1 MSGPAARALDAREP
15 SGLEASDTIQLET
28 RAVAAPQASP
38 GSRSTVRAAAPGLG
52 LVIFAAYLLA
62 LFVALALAA
71 HDPLFF
77 SLGERGGQG
86 IDFFCVPKAYANL
99 LEGRS
104 AFDTW
109 GGKAFGPHS
118 TWFVLHPAVAL
129 WVGGYLS
136 WFSPWVAYVLWVA
149 TTCGLMCLSALLF
162 AHHARSPWRRLG
174 CFAAL
179 LCSPLSYLLLDC
191 GNVHGLVLLA
201 AALLLVGL
209 YELRFDGLPAFGV
222 EPQTKVAAGLL
233 LSLLSKPVLVLVA
246 PALLLVRATR
256 RPALSSLLAYTLLS
270 LAFLVVPALNPES
283 VGLSRIAWLVVHPH
297 WVQEQLNV
305 YRQHFVLI
313 PEMLDNA
320 MHWLH
325 MVAQSDY
332 LWDHVQIF
340 SLPVLL
346 KGLGQLSAQSPGG
359 AFRLVALLPFL
370 LAPLL
375 LRVPQAER
383 PLGVLWL
390 VVLALAIHFLGYA
403 VAWEY
408 QYTQLLVVVAALF
421 ALPAL
426 ADGVP
431 RWARLGLL
439 ALGLLYL
446 PSPYGWLSRDG
457 LTVHELALVR
467 LSRVGPAFV
476 LAIAA
481 IAALVQLAF
490 GRRREPT
497 TP

>member
-1 MSGPAARALDAREP
+1 MSGPAARALEMPDT
-15 SGLEASDTIQLET
+15 SGLEASDAVQLDA
-28 RAVAAPQASP
+28 RAESGPAARTVAGSKLRAASP
-38 GSRSTVRAAAPGLG
+38 GLGAAIL
-52 LVIFAAYLLA
+52 AAYLVA
-62 LFVALALAA
+62 LFVALARAA

-77 SLGERGGQG
+77 SMGERGGQG

-109 GGKAFGPHS
+109 GGKPFGPHS

-136 WFSPWVAYVLWVA
+136 SFSPWVAYVLWVA
-149 TTCGLMCLSALLF
+149 TTLGLICASALLF

-174 CFAAL
+174 CFAVL
-179 LCSPLSYLLLDC
+179 LCSPLTYLLLDC

-209 YELRFDGLPAFGV
+209 YELRFDVLPAFGV

-233 LSLLSKPVLVLVA
+233 LSLLSKPVLVLVV

-256 RPALSSLLAYTLLS
+256 RAALWSLLGYALLS
-270 LAFLVVPALNPES
+270 LAFLVVPVLNPES

-297 WVQEQLNV
+297 WVREQLNV
-305 YRQHFVLI
+305 YRQHFVLV

-346 KGLGQLSAQSPGG
+346 KGLGQLSEQVPTG

-375 LRVPQAER
+375 LRVPHAER

-390 VVLALAIHFLGYA
+390 VVLALAIHFLGY
-403 VAWEY
+403 
-408 QYTQLLVVVAALF
+408 
-421 ALPAL
+421 
-426 ADGVP
+426 
-431 RWARLGLL
+431 
-439 ALGLLYL
+439 
-446 PSPYGWLSRDG
+446 
-457 LTVHELALVR
+457 
-467 LSRVGPAFV
+467 
-476 LAIAA
+476 
-481 IAALVQLAF
+481 
-490 GRRREPT
+490 
-497 TP
+497 